1 MKALFAGTFD
11 PPTLGH
17 ADLILRAAKL
27 FEKLYVAIALNSEK
41 KSSIFSISEKKEL
54 LQKMIGNLS
63 NVEVR
68 EFSGLAVDFAQ
79 NLGVQ
84 CLLRGIRNASDLEF
98 ECQMASANRK
108 MTGIETFFL
117 MANES
122 HLHISSSLIR
132 EIAQQGRRLHGFV
145 PAEIEDQIFNK
156 FASKRDSGPKT

>member
-17 ADLILRAAKL
+17 ADLILRAANL

-41 KSSIFSISEKKEL
+41 KTPIFSISEKKEL
-54 LQKMIGNLS
+54 LQKMIGNLP
-63 NVEVR
+63 NVEIR

-79 NLGVQ
+79 TLGVQ
-84 CLLRGIRNASDLEF
+84 CLLRGIRNASDFEF

-117 MANES
+117 VANEA

-145 PAEIEDQIFNK
+145 PEEIEDQIFNK
-156 FASKRDSGPKT
+156 IASKKDSGPKT